1 MTKIVAFASQL
12 AASIVGTTLTSCAIL
27 ALSAFSVGGAQTFAE
42 TPPSSASAAPI
53 APIAPIA
60 PKLNAQ
66 QLEALTAPIAAYP
79 DPLLAQVLMAA
90 TFPDDVAAAA
100 AWSKSHPDL
109 SGEKR

>member
-42 TPPSSASAAPI
+42 TPPSSASAAPV
-53 APIAPIA
+53 AS
-60 PKLNAQ
+60 KLNAQ
-66 QLEALTAPIAAYP
+66 QLDALTAPIAAYP